1 MYPEDRVLV
10 GVINR
15 KRDFELARREH
26 WYRIPRDRAPRSID
40 AEYIADYFSRSFKA
54 QNGGIHY
61 YATRTGHELVRR
73 RDLLPSES
81 EHKRAD
87 RLYYKIQLGDLQEKR
102 PPILNPTR
110 RPIAF
115 IYTTWDRF
123 ITATTIADLY
133 SKDDWF
139 VERVYSALREIGIT
153 PDRRWQDEDP
163 AQRVA
168 ELRIACQNGIVT
180 ATTGLAAIEGALNL
194 SPGDWEAD
202 VNAATEAIRA
212 AVEAMGGPVF
222 VDIPPEN

>member
-15 KRDFELARREH
+15 RRDFELARREH

-40 AEYIADYFSRSFKA
+40 AEYIAFYFSRSFKE

-61 YATRTGHELVRR
+61 YAQRKGHELVRR
-73 RDLLPSES
+73 RDLLPDES
-81 EHKRAD
+81 DHRRAEG
-87 RLYYKIQLGDLQEKR
+87 LYYKIQLGEIQEKR
-102 PPILNPTR
+102 PPILNPTA

-115 IYTTWDRF
+115 VFTTWDRF
-123 ITATTIADLY
+123 VNARTIADLY
-133 SKDDWF
+133 SKADWF
-139 VERVYSALREIGIT
+139 VERVSHALRQIGIT

-168 ELRIACQNGIVT
+168 ELRIACQKGIVMAT
-180 ATTGLAAIEGALNL
+180 AGLAAVEGVLQL
-194 SPGDWEAD
+194 SPGDSDSD

-222 VDIPPEN
+222 VDIPPEG